1 MTKLPE
7 GANPENFQHKTA
19 AMHRKLAR
27 SKRIA
32 EHSANLQRFFPNHGA
47 IPETPENEAEAKRFL
62 ESMAKF
68 SLSADDVPSSQRTVP
83 YDHVWRAMDRE
94 KDLEW
99 YGPDKNT
106 GHCGAKLVSQAGGDF
121 TAYCGVG
128 IWHPSGAGS
137 HVSTVDWRTLL
148 GFCDAGSGYF
158 GGSSARAIITLSVDV
173 HDASG
178 EWEFKKKSI
187 GVCSAFAP
195 AGAIWYAYDTYDDAG
210 SLSLSWA
217 GQPNVTYSVWATAVM
232 EVKTWG
238 PAGAQS
244 NLHVIFDDINPG

>member
-1 MTKLPE
+1 MTKPPE
-7 GANPENFQHKTA
+7 GANPKDFEHKTA
-19 AMHRKLAR
+19 AMRGRMAR

-32 EHSANLQRFFPNHGA
+32 EHRANLQRSFPNHGA
-47 IPETPENEAEAKRFL
+47 IPETPEHEAEAKRFL

-68 SLSADDVPSSQRTVP
+68 SLSADDVPSSQRAVP

-106 GHCGAKLVSQAGGDF
+106 GHCGAKLVSQAEGDF

-148 GFCDAGSGYF
+148 GFCDAGNGYF
-158 GGSSARAIITLSVDV
+158 GSSSARAIITLSVDV

-178 EWEFKKKSI
+178 EWEFKKTSI
-187 GVCSAFAP
+187 VVCSAYAA
-195 AGAIWYAYDTYDDAG
+195 AGGIWYQYDTYDDAG

-217 GQPNVTYSVWATAVM
+217 GQPDVTYSVWATAVM